1 MEERRQNGGFRR
13 KIVQDYVKSI
23 DDGTKRLVCY
33 LFMRNYEDF
42 EIRKILH
49 ISKKR
54 LGKIKD
60 QIAFDLLKAGIQYQN
75 RSL

>member
-1 MEERRQNGGFRR
+1 MEERRQNCGHRC

-23 DDGTKRLVCY
+23 DDDTKRLVCY

-60 QIAFDLLKAGIQYQN
+60 QIAFDLLKAGIRNQ
-75 RSL
+75 RK

>member
-23 DDGTKRLVCY
+23 DDDTKRLVCY

-42 EIRKILH
+42 EIRKILN

-60 QIAFDLLKAGIQYQN
+60 QIAFDLLKAGIRNQEN
-75 RSL
+75 

>member
-13 KIVQDYVKSI
+13 KIVQDYVKSV
-23 DDGTKRLVCY
+23 DDDTKRLVCY

-42 EIRKILH
+42 EIRKILN

-54 LGKIKD
+54 FGKIKD
-60 QIAFDLLKAGIQYQN
+60 QIAFDLLKAGIRN
-75 RSL
+75 SE